1 MAIPEQ
7 TKQQLQQLKSL
18 FESEEGN
25 TLYDRITDF
34 IPGIVYVYDTNNKK
48 LRNDY
53 VLCMRNFTKKNQYQ
67 ISHDYEKELRPK
79 FISLII
85 SIRFIHFI
93 ASSKF

>member
-1 MAIPEQ
+1 MSYEIFY
-7 TKQQLQQLKSL
+7 SN
-18 FESEEGN
+18 FN
-25 TLYDRITDF
+25 YF
-34 IPGIVYVYDTNNKK
+34 ILSQIMRVFTNNKK
-48 LRNDY
+48 LRNGY